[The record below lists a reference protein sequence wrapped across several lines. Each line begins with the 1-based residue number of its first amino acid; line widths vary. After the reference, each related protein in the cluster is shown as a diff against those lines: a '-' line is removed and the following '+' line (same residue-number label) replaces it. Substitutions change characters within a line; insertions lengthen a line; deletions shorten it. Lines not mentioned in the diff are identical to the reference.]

1 MVEVADDSPGADGAG
16 DLLTLDQVCERVGM
30 SVRNVRFYTT
40 RGLVPPPLRRGRSG
54 YYTAQHVVRLE
65 LVKELQ
71 AHGFTLAAIE
81 KYVARIPERA
91 TPDEIALHSTLLA
104 PWQPLEAGE
113 VMNLAQLVERAGRD
127 LDESNLKTLELMR
140 VITSAGRGRWQV
152 STAYLSLAVGLLD
165 VGFPE
170 GVAAEV
176 ESIYSKH
183 AREVAE
189 EITEVFRK
197 RLWPSYRAKGLT
209 PEQVGDLVQRLQPLS
224 CAGLVQAYGEA
235 INETK
240 REVVER
246 RAGRQD

>member
-1 MVEVADDSPGADGAG
+1 MIDDG
-16 DLLTLDQVCERVGM
+16 DLLTLEEVSERVGL

-54 YYTAQHVVRLE
+54 FYTEQHVVRLE
-65 LVKELQ
+65 LVRELQ

-81 KYVARIPERA
+81 KYVARIPEHA
-91 TPDEIALHSTLLA
+91 TPEEIALHRTLLA
-104 PWQPLEAGE
+104 PWHPVEAGE
-113 VMNLAQLVERAGRD
+113 EMNLAQLIERAGRD
-127 LDESNLKTLELMR
+127 LDADNLKSLELLR
-140 VITSAGRGRWQV
+140 VIAPSGRGRWLV

-176 ESIYSKH
+176 EAIYAKH

-189 EITEVFRK
+189 EITEVFRT
-197 RLWPSYRAKGLT
+197 RLLPSYRERGLS

-224 CAGLVQAYGEA
+224 SAALVYAYGEA

-240 REVVER
+240 REAVER
-246 RAGRQD
+246 RAGRP